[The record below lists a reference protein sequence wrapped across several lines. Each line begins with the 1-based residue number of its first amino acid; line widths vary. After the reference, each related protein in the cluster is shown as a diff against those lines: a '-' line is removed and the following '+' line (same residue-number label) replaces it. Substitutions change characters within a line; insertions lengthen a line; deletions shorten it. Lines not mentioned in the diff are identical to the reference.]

1 MYIRGRFGISKQ
13 TTDSERFTSP
23 DATEFD
29 QVELL
34 KKGSYD
40 DMREDDFSY
49 DGDLTLTY
57 GQIFNDA
64 HQINAVLGVS
74 ISERKSIS
82 KGFSA
87 VGFPEGNF
95 TTPGFSNEYPDNGKP
110 SYGDSK
116 NRSANFYFN
125 GGYSYKNKYL
135 LDANVRMDGTSV
147 FGSNKSLLRHGLWG
161 WLGIFIMSI
170 LSRIIQIYSIC

>member
-1 MYIRGRFGISKQ
+1 MIASEMFGVRNNFNLEYRPFDFLYIRGRFGISKQ

-57 GQIFNDA
+57 KHLMMYIRSTQYWEY
-64 HQINAVLGVS
+64 QSV
-74 ISERKSIS
+74 SER
-82 KGFSA
+82 
-87 VGFPEGNF
+87 VFPK
-95 TTPGFSNEYPDNGKP
+95 D
-110 SYGDSK
+110 
-116 NRSANFYFN
+116 
-125 GGYSYKNKYL
+125 
-135 LDANVRMDGTSV
+135 
-147 FGSNKSLLRHGLWG
+147 SLLSVSGREFYDSWFL
-161 WLGIFIMSI
+161 
-170 LSRIIQIYSIC
+170 

>member
-1 MYIRGRFGISKQ
+1 
-13 TTDSERFTSP
+13 
-23 DATEFD
+23 
-29 QVELL
+29 
-34 KKGSYD
+34 
-40 DMREDDFSY
+40 MREDDFSY

-95 TTPGFSNEYPDNGKP
+95 TTPGFSNEYPDKW
-110 SYGDSK
+110 K
-116 NRSANFYFN
+116 AF
-125 GGYSYKNKYL
+125 
-135 LDANVRMDGTSV
+135 
-147 FGSNKSLLRHGLWG
+147 LW
-161 WLGIFIMSI
+161 
-170 LSRIIQIYSIC
+170 